1 MPQFSQA
8 LGATRAEAAG
18 LTTVEQPLQAK
29 GAVAGRLL
37 IRRIDEGPSGAGAAG
52 GEAAALDPARAHVDG
67 ARVRSIGGG
76 YGFQNPSVQS
86 SRVSSSASAGGSMA
100 GGNTPH

>member
-37 IRRIDEGPSGAGAAG
+37 IRRIDEGLSGAGPRVAK
-52 GEAAALDPARAHVDG
+52 LLPSTLHVRTST
-67 ARVRSIGGG
+67 APV
-76 YGFQNPSVQS
+76 
-86 SRVSSSASAGGSMA
+86 
-100 GGNTPH
+100 